1 MAEEERQDP
10 TKEPAHDDT
19 VIAQDAAEPAIEPP
33 SEDARPMGDDAADA
47 PGTVSGTWDEG
58 DHAAKERD
66 DAEAPEGEEI
76 IAPED
81 APQAGEEGDLDPIA
95 PAPDIIETGSDTMP
109 PPGSADAPARS
120 RAVRKPPTPRTPRP
134 ASLTPL
140 CAAAAALLFLW
151 GLHSVFTSWRL
162 NAFCDDVQQAVSA
175 PGGIGKLS
183 SIRDWRVRDIGEGTL
198 QVSRGDG
205 AYTVYVWRLSGGG
218 YLVDTIARRD

>member
-10 TKEPAHDDT
+10 TEERERDDAL
-19 VIAQDAAEPAIEPP
+19 VADADETAIDPP
-33 SEDARPMGDDAADA
+33 REDAPPMGDEEGESAGAA
-47 PGTVSGTWDEG
+47 SGTWDEA

-76 IAPED
+76 IAPEG
-81 APQAGEEGDLDPIA
+81 APQAGEEADLDPIA
-95 PAPDIIETGSDTMP
+95 PTPDIIETGSDTTP

-120 RAVRKPPTPRTPRP
+120 RTVRKPPTPRTPRP

-140 CAAAAALLFLW
+140 CAAAAALLLLW
-151 GLHSVFTSWRL
+151 GLHSVWTSWRL

-205 AYTVYVWRLSGGG
+205 TYTVYVWRLSGGG

>member
-1 MAEEERQDP
+1 MAEEERQTP
-10 TKEPAHDDT
+10 TEEPAHDDT

-33 SEDARPMGDDAADA
+33 REDARPMGDEEGEGA
-47 PGTVSGTWDEG
+47 GTVSGTWDEAN
-58 DHAAKERD
+58 HTAKERD
-66 DAEAPEGEEI
+66 DAE
-76 IAPED
+76 
-81 APQAGEEGDLDPIA
+81 
-95 PAPDIIETGSDTMP
+95 
-109 PPGSADAPARS
+109 APARS
-120 RAVRKPPTPRTPRP
+120 RAVRKPPTPRTPRG
-134 ASLTPL
+134 ASLPPL

-162 NAFCDDVQQAVSA
+162 HAFCDDVQQAVSA